1 MHVLRA
7 NLRHFDSRSAFPVQQ
22 SPQMILRKR
31 VRRGFADQCGEG
43 GERAWI
49 AGLSLREGVGIG
61 QGATAFALLGP
72 QRLENPHGLGPSPQE
87 EIADRAADKSFC
99 ALSGGGADADARA
112 ELLVDCFEPRGRVD
126 CVAVGCVVEQ
136 PPATEIA
143 DDCWSGMNANTGDA
157 KRRASR
163 HPVLPIAFGM
173 RVERERAADRPAC
186 GVGLVGG
193 RAEQHMDR
201 VADDL
206 RDRTLVR
213 EDDFS
218 HAFEIAAEKLR
229 QLFGIERFDQGR
241 ESGDVGEQS
250 RDFAPLAARRERVL
264 LRSQTPR
271 EVGRKIAR

>member
-1 MHVLRA
+1 MQTALDLRRALRSAETKRRSAQAMRRKLRCMSAEACQRQPGVDVKRSLQDRSPYVAVGRTPDLQASQSKGRNPAHCRHCDIDLKRSCTRTMTMHVLRA

-112 ELLVDCFEPRGRVD
+112 ELLVDCFEPRGR
-126 CVAVGCVVEQ
+126 
-136 PPATEIA
+136 
-143 DDCWSGMNANTGDA
+143 
-157 KRRASR
+157 
-163 HPVLPIAFGM
+163 
-173 RVERERAADRPAC
+173 
-186 GVGLVGG
+186 
-193 RAEQHMDR
+193 
-201 VADDL
+201 
-206 RDRTLVR
+206 
-213 EDDFS
+213 
-218 HAFEIAAEKLR
+218 
-229 QLFGIERFDQGR
+229 
-241 ESGDVGEQS
+241 
-250 RDFAPLAARRERVL
+250 
-264 LRSQTPR
+264 
-271 EVGRKIAR
+271 